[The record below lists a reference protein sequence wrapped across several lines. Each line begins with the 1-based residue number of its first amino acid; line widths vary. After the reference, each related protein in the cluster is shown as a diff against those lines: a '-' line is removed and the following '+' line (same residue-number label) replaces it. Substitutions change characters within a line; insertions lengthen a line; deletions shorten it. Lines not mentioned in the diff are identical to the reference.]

1 VSQYSLFADFQTV
14 SVLYCYFRL
23 YLKPYTTIHEAI
35 MSYSKLFSK
44 RATAIKSSVIREILK
59 VTANPQV
66 ISFAG
71 GLPAPESFPV
81 AQMKAA
87 FDKVLATDAQAALQY
102 STTDG
107 YAPLREWVA
116 NRMSTNGATI
126 TADQV
131 IIVSG
136 SQQALDLIGK
146 VFIDEG
152 DKVLVETPTY
162 LGALQAFSLFSP
174 EFISVASDEN
184 GLDASQLSSDDAQAA
199 KFLYALPNFQ
209 NPTGRMMSE
218 ARRAKLVEVA
228 RANDLLVVEDDPYG
242 ALWYESAP
250 PPSLLSRMPE
260 RVIHMGSF
268 SKVLAPGLRLG
279 YIVAP
284 AEIAR
289 KFEQAKQATDLHT
302 STIAQ
307 RVVYEVVKDGFL
319 DEHIPSIRSRYHHQA
334 QSMLGALE
342 AHMPS
347 GVTWNQPAGGMF
359 LWVNLPNGMNAE
371 TVLEKALAHNVAYVP
386 GSPFYANEVAA
397 NTLRLA
403 FVTVPAAKI
412 EEGITTLGKI
422 FAAA

>member
-1 VSQYSLFADFQTV
+1 
-14 SVLYCYFRL
+14 
-23 YLKPYTTIHEAI
+23 
-35 MSYSKLFSK
+35 
-44 RATAIKSSVIREILK
+44 
-59 VTANPQV
+59 
-66 ISFAG
+66 
-71 GLPAPESFPV
+71 
-81 AQMKAA
+81 
-87 FDKVLATDAQAALQY
+87 
-102 STTDG
+102 
-107 YAPLREWVA
+107 
-116 NRMSTNGATI
+116 
-126 TADQV
+126 
-131 IIVSG
+131 
-136 SQQALDLIGK
+136 
-146 VFIDEG
+146 
-152 DKVLVETPTY
+152 
-162 LGALQAFSLFSP
+162 
-174 EFISVASDEN
+174 
-184 GLDASQLSSDDAQAA
+184 
-199 KFLYALPNFQ
+199 
-209 NPTGRMMSE
+209 
-218 ARRAKLVEVA
+218 
-228 RANDLLVVEDDPYG
+228 
-242 ALWYESAP
+242 
-250 PPSLLSRMPE
+250 MPE

-279 YIVAP
+279 YIVSP

>member
-1 VSQYSLFADFQTV
+1 MQ
-14 SVLYCYFRL
+14 C
-23 YLKPYTTIHEAI
+23 E
-35 MSYSKLFSK
+35 KLFSN
-44 RATAIKSSVIREILK
+44 RAKALKSSVIREILK
-59 VTANPQV
+59 VTANPNV

-87 FDKVLATDAQAALQY
+87 FDHVLNNDPQSALQY

-126 TADQV
+126 TPDQV

-136 SQQALDLIGK
+136 SQQALDLIAK
-146 VFIDEG
+146 VFIDPD

-162 LGALQAFSLFSP
+162 LGALQAFSMFDP
-174 EFISVASDEN
+174 KYVSVDSDEN
-184 GLDASQLSSDDAQAA
+184 GLIPEALTAEVAKDA

-218 ARRAKLVEVA
+218 ERRQTLVA
-228 RANDLLVVEDDPYG
+228 RAREHDLLVVEDDPYG
-242 ALWYESAP
+242 ALWYEAAP
-250 PPSLLSRMPE
+250 PASLLSRMPE

-279 YIVAP
+279 YLIAP
-284 AEIAR
+284 VEITK

-319 DEHIPSIRSRYHHQA
+319 DEHIPSIRERYKNQA
-334 QSMLGALE
+334 HAMLDALTT
-342 AHMPS
+342 HMPK

-359 LWVNLPNGMNAE
+359 LWVTLPESMNSE
-371 TVLEKALAHNVAYVP
+371 KMLEKVFAHNVAYVP
-386 GSPFYANEVAA
+386 GTPFYANEAQT

-403 FVTVPAAKI
+403 FVTVPPAKI
-412 EEGITTLGKI
+412 QEGVKKLGEV
-422 FAAA
+422 FSAG

>member
-1 VSQYSLFADFQTV
+1 MQ
-14 SVLYCYFRL
+14 C
-23 YLKPYTTIHEAI
+23 E
-35 MSYSKLFSK
+35 KLFSTCAK
-44 RATAIKSSVIREILK
+44 ALKSSVIREILK

-87 FDKVLATDAQAALQY
+87 FDHVLNNDPQSALQY

-126 TADQV
+126 TPDQV

-136 SQQALDLIGK
+136 SQQALDLIAK
-146 VFIDEG
+146 VFIDPN

-162 LGALQAFSLFSP
+162 LGALQAFSMFDP
-174 EFISVASDEN
+174 TYVSVDSDEN
-184 GLDASQLSSDDAQAA
+184 GLIPEALTADVAKDA

-218 ARRAKLVEVA
+218 ERRQTLVA
-228 RANDLLVVEDDPYG
+228 RAREHDLLVVEDDPYG
-242 ALWYESAP
+242 ALWYEAAP
-250 PPSLLSRMPE
+250 PASLLSRMPE

-279 YIVAP
+279 YLIAP
-284 AEIAR
+284 VEITK

-319 DEHIPSIRSRYHHQA
+319 DEHIPSIRERYKNQA
-334 QSMLGALE
+334 HAMLDALTTY
-342 AHMPS
+342 MPK

-359 LWVNLPNGMNAE
+359 LWVTLPEGMNS
-371 TVLEKALAHNVAYVP
+371 EKMLDKVFAHNVAYVP
-386 GSPFYANEVAA
+386 GTPFYANEAQT

-403 FVTVPAAKI
+403 FVTVPPAKI
-412 EEGITTLGKI
+412 QEGVKKLGEV
-422 FAAA
+422 FSAGWC

>member
-1 VSQYSLFADFQTV
+1 MQ
-14 SVLYCYFRL
+14 C
-23 YLKPYTTIHEAI
+23 E
-35 MSYSKLFSK
+35 KLFST
-44 RATAIKSSVIREILK
+44 RAKALKSSVIREILK

-87 FDKVLATDAQAALQY
+87 FDHVLNNDPQSALQY

-126 TADQV
+126 TPDQV

-136 SQQALDLIGK
+136 SQQALDLIAK
-146 VFIDEG
+146 VFIDPN

-162 LGALQAFSLFSP
+162 LGALQAFSMFDP
-174 EFISVASDEN
+174 TYVSVDSDEN
-184 GLDASQLSSDDAQAA
+184 GLIPEALTADVAKDA

-218 ARRAKLVEVA
+218 ERRQTLVA
-228 RANDLLVVEDDPYG
+228 RAREHDLLVVEDDPYG
-242 ALWYESAP
+242 ALWYEAAP
-250 PPSLLSRMPE
+250 PASLLSRMPE

-279 YIVAP
+279 YLIAP
-284 AEIAR
+284 VEITK
-289 KFEQAKQATDLHT
+289 KFAQAKQATDLHT

-319 DEHIPSIRSRYHHQA
+319 DEHIPSIRERYKNQA
-334 QSMLGALE
+334 HAMLDALTTY
-342 AHMPS
+342 MPK

-359 LWVNLPNGMNAE
+359 LWVTLPEGMNS
-371 TVLEKALAHNVAYVP
+371 EKMLDKVFAHNVAYVP
-386 GSPFYANEVAA
+386 GTPFYANEAQT

-403 FVTVPAAKI
+403 FVTVPPAKI
-412 EEGITTLGKI
+412 QEGVKKLGEV
-422 FAAA
+422 FSAG

>member
-1 VSQYSLFADFQTV
+1 MQ
-14 SVLYCYFRL
+14 C
-23 YLKPYTTIHEAI
+23 E
-35 MSYSKLFSK
+35 KLFSN
-44 RATAIKSSVIREILK
+44 RAKALKSSVIREILK

-87 FDKVLATDAQAALQY
+87 FDHVLKNDPQSALQY

-126 TADQV
+126 TPDQV

-136 SQQALDLIGK
+136 SQQALDLIAK
-146 VFIDEG
+146 VFIDPN

-162 LGALQAFSLFSP
+162 LGALQAFSMFDP
-174 EFISVASDEN
+174 NYVSVDSDEN
-184 GLDASQLSSDDAQAA
+184 GLIPEALTAEVAKDA

-218 ARRAKLVEVA
+218 ERRQTLVEKA
-228 RANDLLVVEDDPYG
+228 REHDLLVVEDDPYG
-242 ALWYESAP
+242 ALWYEAAP
-250 PPSLLSRMPE
+250 PASLLSRMPE

-279 YIVAP
+279 YLIAP
-284 AEIAR
+284 VEITK

-319 DEHIPSIRSRYHHQA
+319 DEHIPSIRQRYKNQA
-334 QSMLGALE
+334 HAMLDALTTY
-342 AHMPS
+342 MPK

-359 LWVNLPNGMNAE
+359 LWVTLPDGMNS
-371 TVLEKALAHNVAYVP
+371 EKMLDKVFAHNVAYVP
-386 GSPFYANEVAA
+386 GTPFYANEAQT

-403 FVTVPAAKI
+403 FVTVPPEKI
-412 EEGITTLGKI
+412 QEGVKRMGEV
-422 FAAA
+422 FSAG

>member
-1 VSQYSLFADFQTV
+1 MQ
-14 SVLYCYFRL
+14 C
-23 YLKPYTTIHEAI
+23 E
-35 MSYSKLFSK
+35 KLFSN
-44 RATAIKSSVIREILK
+44 RAKALKSSVIREILK

-87 FDKVLATDAQAALQY
+87 FDHVLKNDPQSALQY

-126 TADQV
+126 TPDQV

-136 SQQALDLIGK
+136 SQQALDLIAK
-146 VFIDEG
+146 VFIDPN

-162 LGALQAFSLFSP
+162 LGALQAFSMFDP
-174 EFISVASDEN
+174 KYVSVDSDEN
-184 GLDASQLSSDDAQAA
+184 GLIPEALTAEVAKDA

-218 ARRAKLVEVA
+218 ERRQTLVEKA
-228 RANDLLVVEDDPYG
+228 REHDLLVVEDDPYG
-242 ALWYESAP
+242 ALWYEAAP
-250 PPSLLSRMPE
+250 PASLLSRMPE

-279 YIVAP
+279 YLIAP
-284 AEIAR
+284 VEITK

-319 DEHIPSIRSRYHHQA
+319 DEHIPSIRQRYKNQA
-334 QSMLGALE
+334 HAMLDALTTY
-342 AHMPS
+342 MPK

-359 LWVNLPNGMNAE
+359 LWVTLPDGMNS
-371 TVLEKALAHNVAYVP
+371 EKMLDKVFAHNVAYVP
-386 GSPFYANEVAA
+386 GTPFYANEAQT

-403 FVTVPAAKI
+403 FVTVPPEKI
-412 EEGITTLGKI
+412 QEGVKRMGEV
-422 FAAA
+422 FSAG